1 MERLPWVLVV
11 VFGVTTAILFAI
23 VHLLRLK
30 ITKKTLDDTEET
42 LKEQKEIT
50 KTFSEKQKEVSE
62 IQQNARQDAEVLQT
76 AEKEAQTSAEPIK
89 KSINLGNSIVDSFN
103 NDKL

>member
-50 KTFSEKQKEVSE
+50 KTFSQKEVSE